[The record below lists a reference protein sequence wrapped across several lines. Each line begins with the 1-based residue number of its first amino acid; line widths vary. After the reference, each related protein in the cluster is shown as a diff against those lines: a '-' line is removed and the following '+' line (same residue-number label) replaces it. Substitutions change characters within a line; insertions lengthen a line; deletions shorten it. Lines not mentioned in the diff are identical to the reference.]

1 MKRKEIEQLEAAG
14 IISAEQASAIAEHFH
29 LNGTTGRQ
37 WLVWSMSSLAGV
49 LILGGIIMLISAN
62 WEAIPDG
69 VKMVVA
75 MALLLGAWVAC
86 ANIHRTYPLVAEGLG
101 LIGGGMWLACIAL
114 YGQIFQLQNPLAEGC
129 LLFFAGVCVLPFLM
143 KQRLLMLGVAITSV
157 VLLCA
162 LLDNA
167 ESWLTLRP
175 WVNNSEEVA
184 SALALLFLAWWVFAE
199 HCRGAQSFLREY
211 RWLSIPALL
220 AYLILLQIPLL
231 YGEVGFAES
240 RMQLGLTLA
249 GPLMLLVAKPRS
261 ITWGQWLCVVAML
274 GLALPLGQLLSEI
287 GEGMEPIG
295 IAVGLLLGGGLMAIG
310 HRALRLEWLNFGTFM
325 ILSAGIALV
334 ANVLDSLTQ
343 SGLVL
348 IVAGCILLGLV
359 LSLERQR
366 RKLAQAIREKSCR

>member
-14 IISAEQASAIAEHFH
+14 IISAEQAAAIAEHFR
-29 LNGTTGRQ
+29 LNDPAGRQ
-37 WLVWSMSSLAGV
+37 WLVWSLSSLAGV
-49 LILGGIIMLISAN
+49 LILGGMIMLISAN

-69 VKMVVA
+69 VKMAVA
-75 MALLLGAWVAC
+75 MALLLGSWIAC
-86 ANIHRTYPLVAEGLG
+86 AKIHRTYPLVAEGVG
-101 LIGGGMWLACIAL
+101 VIGGGMWLACIAL

-129 LLFFAGVCVLPFLM
+129 LLFFAGVCMLPFLM

-175 WVNNSEEVA
+175 WLKNSGEVV
-184 SALALLFLAWWVFAE
+184 SALSLLFLAWWLFAE
-199 HCRGAQSFLREY
+199 HCRGAQNYLQEY

-240 RMQLGLTLA
+240 RVQLGLTLA
-249 GPLMLLVAKPRS
+249 GPLLLLVARPRS
-261 ITWGQWLCVVAML
+261 VARGQWLCVATML
-274 GLALPLGQLLSEI
+274 GLALPLGQLLSEM
-287 GEGMEPIG
+287 GDGMEPIG
-295 IAVGLLLGGGLMAIG
+295 IAAGLLLGGGLMAVG

-325 ILSAGIALV
+325 VLCAGIALV

-343 SGLVL
+343 SGVVL

-359 LSLERQR
+359 LCLERQR
-366 RKLAQAIREKSCR
+366 RKLAQAIRKKAC

>member
-1 MKRKEIEQLEAAG
+1 MKRKEIEQLEAVG
-14 IISAEQASAIAEHFH
+14 IISAEQAAAIAEHFH
-29 LNGTTGRQ
+29 LNGTAGRQ

-69 VKMVVA
+69 VKMAVS
-75 MALLLGAWVAC
+75 MALLLGAWMAC
-86 ANIHRTYPLVAEGLG
+86 AKIHRTYPLIAEGLG

-129 LLFFAGVCVLPFLM
+129 LLFFTGVCVLPFLM

-167 ESWLTLRP
+167 ESSITLRP
-175 WVNNSEEVA
+175 WINHSGEIT
-184 SALALLFLAWWVFAE
+184 SALALLFLAWWIFAE

-211 RWLSIPALL
+211 RRLSIPALL

-240 RMQLGLTLA
+240 RVQLGLTLA
-249 GPLMLLVAKPRS
+249 GPIMLLVAKPRS
-261 ITWGQWLCVVAML
+261 SAWGPWLCVATML
-274 GLALPLGQLLSEI
+274 GLALPLGQFLSEI
-287 GEGMEPIG
+287 GDGVKPIG
-295 IAVGLLLGGGLMAIG
+295 IGVGLLLGGGLIAVG

-325 ILSAGIALV
+325 VLCAGIALI

-359 LSLERQR
+359 LSLEHQR
-366 RKLAQAIREKSCR
+366 RKLAQSIREKAC